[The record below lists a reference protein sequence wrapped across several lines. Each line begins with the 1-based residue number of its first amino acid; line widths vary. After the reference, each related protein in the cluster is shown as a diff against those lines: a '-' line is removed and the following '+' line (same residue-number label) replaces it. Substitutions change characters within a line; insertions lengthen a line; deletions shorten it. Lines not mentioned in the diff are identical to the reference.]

1 MSGLTGT
8 WAELLYKNAA
18 VGAQAATNTTEAQLN
33 TTATM
38 GPQPV
43 IPGGFF
49 TSRPQ
54 AIGQAI
60 GIRARGLLTTTTGP
74 PTLGLLVRANT
85 APNSITGGIWLGT
98 SSTAAVTVS
107 QTNAYWELEG
117 IVTVSIMGSGANSTI
132 RGVGKLHSG
141 AMTTPFLTPAWGGQ
155 VSPGTVASVDLT
167 ASYYLSLS
175 YVSSSA
181 SNSCSLN
188 ELEVYGLN

>member
-1 MSGLTGT
+1 MSALTGAWT
-8 WAELLYKNAA
+8 ELLYKNAA
-18 VGAQAATNTTEAQLN
+18 VGAQAAVNTTEAQLN

-38 GPQPV
+38 GAQPV

-54 AIGQAI
+54 AVGQAI
-60 GIRARGLLTTTTGP
+60 RIVARGLLTTTTGP
-74 PTLGLLVRANT
+74 PTLGILVRAN
-85 APNSITGGIWLGT
+85 PLVNSIAGSVWLGT

-117 IVTVSIMGSGANSTI
+117 TVTVSIMGSGANSTI

-141 AMTTPFLTPAWGGQ
+141 AMTTPFVTPAWGAQ
-155 VSPGTVASVDLT
+155 ASPGTLATVDLT
-167 ASYYLSLS
+167 ATYYLSLS